1 MIRAEKTELFSVS
14 REALWETLSNTE
26 RLNRTLGLPAVDYTF
41 QPRPEGGSLVR
52 GEARFGPITL
62 RYTEEPYRWIAPCLW
77 WVQRLPENGPVTVY
91 RVGVQLEATAEG
103 TTVTAWSEAE
113 PRGVAGRALARRIV
127 ESSVS
132 GLLKVCAGATEK
144 PAPQPRAPAESLHA
158 FLRTAPPEEVVDFR
172 PFVLA
177 DQWGQPRREV
187 LLACLGAV
195 RAGELELHWRLLCP
209 ACRGAG
215 PSVETLSALAS
226 EKAHCESCN
235 IRFGPAFD
243 RDVEV
248 CFSVAPHLRR
258 AADGRATYCIG
269 GPHRSQHVVMQ
280 WYLLPNT
287 TEDIALE
294 LPPGR
299 YRLRSPQSTETVEL
313 TLPLAEP
320 LTLDNGFPFP
330 RLFRLESLTW
340 REVAA
345 TAAEVTTLGE
355 FRRHFGSEVLAPG
368 MELDVRQL
376 VVLFTDLKGSTKL
389 YAQQGDAPSYARVR
403 AHFAQL
409 TELIEA
415 HQGAVVKT
423 IGDAVMAVFSD
434 PADALRAALAIQRVP
449 GALTIKLGLHAGPAL
464 AVGANGQLDYFGHT
478 VNVAARIQQESEGGD
493 IVLTEALA
501 TCHAALLR
509 GIPQQDFTATLR
521 GTGET
526 LTLRRLRPS

>member
-26 RLNRTLGLPAVDYTF
+26 RLNRTLGLPAVDYAF
-41 QPRPEGGSLVR
+41 QPRPEGGSVVR
-52 GEARFGPITL
+52 GEARFGPVTL
-62 RYTEEPYRWIAPCLW
+62 RYTEEPYRWIAPQFW

-103 TTVTAWSEAE
+103 TAVTAWCEAE

-127 ESSVS
+127 GSSVS
-132 GLLKVCAGATEK
+132 GLLKACAGATER
-144 PAPQPRAPAESLHA
+144 PAPQPRAPAESLQQ
-158 FLRTAPPEEVVDFR
+158 FLRTAPPEEVIDFR

-177 DQWGQPRREV
+177 DQWGESRREV

-209 ACRGAG
+209 SCRGAG
-215 PSVETLSALAS
+215 PSVETLSALS
-226 EKAHCESCN
+226 PEKAHCESCN

-248 CFSVAPHLRR
+248 CFSVAPHLRH
-258 AADGRATYCIG
+258 ADEGRATYCIG
-269 GPHRSQHVVMQ
+269 GPHRSQHVRMQ
-280 WYLLPNT
+280 WYLPPQT
-287 TEDIALE
+287 TEDVVVR

-299 YRLRSPQSTETVEL
+299 YRLRSPQCTEDVEL
-313 TLPLAEP
+313 TLPRAEP
-320 LTLDNGFPFP
+320 LTLRNDFPFP
-330 RLFRLESLTW
+330 MLYRLESLAW

-345 TAAEVTTLGE
+345 TAAEVTSLGE

-376 VVLFTDLKGSTKL
+376 VVLFTDLKGSTKM
-389 YAQQGDAPSYARVR
+389 YAQQGDAPSYASVR

-409 TELIEA
+409 TEQIDT
-415 HQGAVVKT
+415 HRGAVVKT

-434 PADALRAALAIQRVP
+434 PADALRAALAIQRAP

-501 TCHAALLR
+501 TCHAVLLR